1 MSRSA
6 SRRPCWRDD
15 QGSGYMAAFIVLFAT
30 LTAGG
35 MSVIADSS
43 RIVAAERRAT
53 AVSFEAARAGA
64 QAVDDSTIRLA
75 GAATLDPIA
84 AQDAAAVA
92 AGQLLIGSSATLTS
106 VEIIDDQV
114 VVSITDQ
121 VDPWFP
127 GLSNVNVTETGR
139 ARLAVGITEEGQ

>member
-1 MSRSA
+1 
-6 SRRPCWRDD
+6 
-15 QGSGYMAAFIVLFAT
+15 MAAFIVLFSM

-43 RIVAAERRAT
+43 RIVAAERHAT

-64 QAVDDSTIRLA
+64 QAVDDTAVRTA
-75 GAATLDPIA
+75 GVATLE
-84 AQDAAAVA
+84 
-92 AGQLLIGSSATLTS
+92 T

-114 VVSITDQ
+114 VVTITDQ

-127 GLSNVNVTETGR
+127 GLSNVTVTEAGR

>member
-1 MSRSA
+1 
-6 SRRPCWRDD
+6 
-15 QGSGYMAAFIVLFAT
+15 MAAFIVLFSM

-43 RIVAAERRAT
+43 RIVAAERHAT

-64 QAVDDSTIRLA
+64 QAVDDTAVRTA
-75 GAATLDPIA
+75 GIATLDPNA
-84 AQDAAAVA
+84 AQAAATAA
-92 AGQLLIGSSATLTS
+92 AGQLLIGSSATLTN

-114 VVSITDQ
+114 VVTITDR

-127 GLSNVNVTETGR
+127 GLSNVTVTEKGR

>member
-1 MSRSA
+1 
-6 SRRPCWRDD
+6 
-15 QGSGYMAAFIVLFAT
+15 MAAFIVLFST

-43 RIVAAERRAT
+43 RIVSAERHAT
-53 AVSFEAARAGA
+53 GVSFEAARAGA
-64 QAVDDSTIRLA
+64 QAVDEGTVRLA

-84 AQDAAAVA
+84 AEDAARAA
-92 AGQLLIGSSATLTS
+92 AGQLLIGASATLTS
-106 VEIIDDQV
+106 VEIIGDQV
-114 VVSITDQ
+114 VVTITDQ

-127 GLSNVNVTETGR
+127 GLSNVNVIETGR